1 MALSVLWQHVDANM
15 ACLSKM
21 PAGNVHGATQFNN
34 ETSTCGAITYT
45 GSIRHIHGGTLPCQ
59 DGCVARVHNMVK
71 QCMAGS
77 GRESTTD
84 DVGIW

>member
-21 PAGNVHGATQFNN
+21 PVGNVHGATQFNN
-34 ETSTCGAITYT
+34 ETSTCGEITYT
-45 GSIRHIHGGTLPCQ
+45 GSVPHIHDL
-59 DGCVARVHNMVK
+59 CVARAHTMVK
-71 QCMAGS
+71 HCMAGN

-84 DVGIW
+84 EVGIW